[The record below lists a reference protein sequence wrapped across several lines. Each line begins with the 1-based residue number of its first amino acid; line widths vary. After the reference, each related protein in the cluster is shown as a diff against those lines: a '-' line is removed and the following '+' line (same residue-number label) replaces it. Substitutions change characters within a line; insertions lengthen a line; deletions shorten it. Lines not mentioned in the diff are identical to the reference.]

1 MTTLKDYL
9 TDLAKDAIT
18 GYEVMKNE
26 RDDLQDGDLEGL
38 VEQLVDDCLLEIK
51 SRLIGE

>member
-18 GYEVMKNE
+18 GYEEMKSE
-26 RDDLQDGDLEGL
+26 RDDLQDGDLQAL
-38 VEQLVDDCLLEIK
+38 VEEMVDNCLLEIK